1 MAQRDKLPIE
11 LIWVLVDL
19 GAAQVNALIA
29 VAGARHRNSVAG
41 AELSVNRNVAG
52 TQALVKIASTEN
64 GFRNAL
70 SGAAQ
75 NAIVRVFTEAEHE
88 IALALVRD
96 PAWEPIEDEEP

>member
-19 GAAQVNALIA
+19 GQPQVNALIN
-29 VAGARHRNSVAG
+29 VAAAHHKNKVAN
-41 AELSVNRNVAG
+41 AELSVNRNVAN
-52 TQALVKIASTEN
+52 TQALIKIADTEN

-75 NAIVRVFTEAEHE
+75 TAIVRVFTEAEHE
-88 IALALVRD
+88 IALALVKD
-96 PAWEPIEDEEP
+96 PAWEPVED